1 MWVILIRCRPTDVNV
16 SVIAVYGFTSFAA
29 ELRFQFRRW
38 HVVSLGNTDEQR
50 CAPFE
55 QSASRFIMACSARRV
70 NGRSVI
76 ALYNSRHGG
85 SCFVLGLDSSYA
97 ISSYHRGSKHHVAP
111 RVCRHRIVI
120 VHAVQTQRTRT
131 RAHNHAGHISCTHSW
146 HHNAWLGWCT
156 SKSTCFLAGVL
167 PTFPHCCQRLK

>member
-1 MWVILIRCRPTDVNV
+1 MPPSHQCCAFRYSFAARASLAFVWVILIRCRSDNAQTDVNV
-16 SVIAVYGFTSFAA
+16 FVIAVDGFTSFAA
-29 ELRFQFRRW
+29 ERRFQFRRW

-97 ISSYHRGSKHHVAP
+97 TSSYHRGSKHHVAP
-111 RVCRHRIVI
+111 RVCRFDRIVI
-120 VHAVQTQRTRT
+120 VHALQAQ
-131 RAHNHAGHISCTHSW
+131 N
-146 HHNAWLGWCT
+146 
-156 SKSTCFLAGVL
+156 
-167 PTFPHCCQRLK
+167 